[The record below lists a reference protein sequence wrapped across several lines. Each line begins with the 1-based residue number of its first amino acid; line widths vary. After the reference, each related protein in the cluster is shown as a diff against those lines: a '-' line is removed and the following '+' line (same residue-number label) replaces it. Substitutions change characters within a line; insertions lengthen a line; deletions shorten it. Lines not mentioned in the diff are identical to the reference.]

1 MCIRVPDCSQSL
13 KPAMSEIS
21 SNATAA
27 IPAPRIGGERR
38 ANSSTPVVRARGRWL
53 LVAAC
58 AAVLVG
64 SLATDIWI
72 DRDLTATLASERI
85 ASRVEQWDAALHG
98 LLQPIVL
105 SSAALAG
112 AHRLQSLNELRRARS
127 ALAEQTSFLARAT
140 SVAGQWFVVGLD
152 GELLAGSD
160 LSMSDWSA
168 ARRRELLAPD
178 AVAQAGARAAFGVS
192 ADDRDRLN
200 IMTPLRLSDGSV
212 VGMVLVRVP
221 MEALRE
227 LAQRL
232 LGPDQWVLMQ
242 VGQRSLFEYSG
253 EGRQL
258 PAQATDALALLAQS
272 VPPRA
277 APTLRTL
284 AADDG
289 ARQWWVASREQAQ
302 YGLTT
307 TFAVLPGEPAASGRL
322 RWLPRVLGLAAL
334 AGLLVLALRYRTRS
348 RERLTQAARRVE
360 DTRRA
365 YQHVLNQVSQ
375 PLAISDPTGSSTY
388 INPAL
393 VSMLQVERASSVEQ
407 AVDWQH
413 WVAEADWPDWCAAVQ
428 RAQQSGQVQWLR
440 VSFRIDGV
448 DHAVMAQLV
457 PFGGETDGS
466 RGVCLAV
473 LLRMAANTGA
483 MPSYF
488 HVREL
493 LHMAEAEKWRFGQ
506 ALHDELGQRL
516 AGMAFMAKSL
526 ERKLRNAQRPEAD
539 DALWLSVLAK
549 ESISATRGLARG
561 LVPVDGDDPVA
572 LTAALAELCRTLA
585 TTFSAHCALESDPRF
600 DAGGS
605 AQANHLYHVAQ
616 ELMTNAFKHG
626 QARAVVVRLEVHQQG
641 QRLVVHNDGI
651 ALDLVAMKTRRGM
664 GLSGIRSRATYL
676 GGHFTLRDE
685 PQGTGVAAIIE
696 LPLPTA
702 VRSSPAS

>member
-1 MCIRVPDCSQSL
+1 
-13 KPAMSEIS
+13 MSEIL

-38 ANSSTPVVRARGRWL
+38 ANWSTLAVRARGRWL
-53 LVAAC
+53 PGAAC

-85 ASRVEQWDAALHG
+85 ASRTLQWDAALHG
-98 LLQPIVL
+98 LLQPLVL
-105 SSAALAG
+105 GSAALAG
-112 AHRLQSLNELRRARS
+112 AHRLQSLDELRRARS
-127 ALAEQTSFLARAT
+127 ALAAQTSTLARAT
-140 SVAGQWFVVGLD
+140 SVADQWFVVALD

-160 LSMSDWSA
+160 LSISDWSV
-168 ARRRELLAPD
+168 ARRRGLLASDP
-178 AVAQAGARAAFGVS
+178 AAQAGERPAFGVS
-192 ADDRDRLN
+192 ADDRDRLD
-200 IMTPLRLSDGSV
+200 IMTPLRLSDGSL

-227 LAQRL
+227 LTRRL
-232 LGPDQWVLMQ
+232 LGQHQWVRVLD
-242 VGQRSLFEYSG
+242 GERTLFEYSSDG
-253 EGRQL
+253 PESHAP
-258 PAQATDALALLAQS
+258 PAGAVALIAHS
-272 VPPRA
+272 VRSRH

-284 AADDG
+284 VADDG
-289 ARQWWVASREQAQ
+289 SRQWLVTSREHAE

-307 TFAVLPGEPAASGRL
+307 TVAVMTGELPASGRFH
-322 RWLPRVLGLAAL
+322 WLPVVLEIAAL
-334 AGLLVLALRYRTRS
+334 AGLLVLALRYRTRA
-348 RERLTQAARRVE
+348 RERLTLATRRVE
-360 DTRRA
+360 DTRRG
-365 YQHVLNQVSQ
+365 YLHVLNQVPQ
-375 PLAISDPTGSSTY
+375 PLAISEQTESSAH
-388 INPAL
+388 INSAMA
-393 VSMLQVERASSVEQ
+393 SMLQVERDSMVEQ

-413 WVAEADWPDWCAAVQ
+413 RVAEADWPDWCAAVQ

-440 VSFRIDGV
+440 VSLRIGGAH
-448 DHAVMAQLV
+448 HAVMAQFV
-457 PFGGETDGS
+457 PFGGESDES

-483 MPSYF
+483 MPANC

-493 LHMAEAEKWRFGQ
+493 LHLAEAEKWRFGQ

-516 AGMAFMAKSL
+516 SGMAFMAKSL
-526 ERKLRNAQRPEAD
+526 ERKLRHAQRPEAD
-539 DALWLSVLAK
+539 DAGWLTQLAK

-572 LTAALAELCRTLA
+572 LTAALAELCRTMA

-605 AQANHLYHVAQ
+605 AQANHLYHAAQ

-626 QARAVVVRLEVHQQG
+626 QAHAVVVRLEVHEQG

-651 ALDLVAMKTRRGM
+651 APDWVAMKTHRGM

-676 GGHFTLRDE
+676 GGHFTLSDE

-702 VRSSPAS
+702 VPASPERWL